1 MDKKVETHLQLQLE
15 KLEKAYKQVLETQ
28 GYNKETERIRIL
40 QEMIREQTR
49 NENTLSTTR

>member
-1 MDKKVETHLQLQLE
+1 MEKKVEIHLQLQLE

-49 NENTLSTTR
+49 NENTMSTTR